1 LDVATHNGNAM
12 GPTDLGTKGLSP
24 RNRRER
30 TLAREEVVFM
40 PHAVCAHCGVQIIDH
55 STMVERDG
63 KTYCCGNCA
72 ATHEGPEKPG

>member
-1 LDVATHNGNAM
+1 
-12 GPTDLGTKGLSP
+12 
-24 RNRRER
+24 
-30 TLAREEVVFM
+30 M